1 MNFHLSQVLL
11 ILALVF
17 FSIYVFRLRT
27 VVLERI
33 IYFTLTLGGIVFILH
48 PDWST
53 RLANHIGIG
62 RGADLMLYIFV
73 IFSLF
78 HYVNIAARFKHLE
91 HQMTAVVRSMA
102 IAEAIRDMPSQEGNM
117 EAG

>member
-1 MNFHLSQVLL
+1 MTFQLSQVLL
-11 ILALVF
+11 ILTLVF

-33 IYFTLTLGGIVFILH
+33 IYLTLTLGGTIFIVY
-48 PDWST
+48 PEWST

-102 IAEAIRDMPSQEGNM
+102 LAEAMRDMPSHEGNV